1 MNATHTLDKKVLPGI
16 QLQSKEIKDP
26 IKLTAEEAQ
35 QSTRIDGTQAAI
47 TPEEQAER
55 ANELVDD
62 YCRLQERVR

>member
-1 MNATHTLDKKVLPGI
+1 MIWYSIKPVGGI
-16 QLQSKEIKDP
+16 HR
-26 IKLTAEEAQ
+26 KLV
-35 QSTRIDGTQAAI
+35 